1 MDWIKSIIEKYIGE
15 DGKLNLDA
23 TLKEI
28 NKKAPENVVP
38 KDQYNSLAETKKK
51 LDEDVKTRDKQ
62 LTELNAELSKAGSI
76 EDLQKQ
82 LTDAL
87 EKNKKDKKE
96 YADKIADMKLSAAIE
111 KALSGALHP
120 ELMAGKIDKSK
131 LKINDDDTITG
142 LDEQIKSL
150 KESYKDMFKPDKT
163 GVSPANPEGKDTVI
177 TKEQFAKMKYAERME
192 LFNSNKQLYDELSG
206 GN

>member
-1 MDWIKSIIEKYIGE
+1 MDWIKSIIEKHIGE
-15 DGKLNLDA
+15 DGKLDLEA

-38 KDQYNSLAETKKK
+38 KDQYNSLSEAKKK

-62 LTELNAELSKAGSI
+62 LAELQKVGSV

-96 YADKIADMKLSAAIE
+96 YDDKIADMKLNAAIE
-111 KALSGALHP
+111 KALSNALHP
-120 ELMAGKIDKSK
+120 ELMSGKIDKSK
-131 LKINDDDTITG
+131 LKINDDDTILG
-142 LDEQIKSL
+142 LDEQVKAL
-150 KESYKDMFKPDKT
+150 KGTYKDMFKPDKT
-163 GVSPANPEGKDTVI
+163 GASPANPEDKDTII
-177 TKEQFAKMKYAERME
+177 TKEQFAKMKYTERME
-192 LFNSNKQLYDELSG
+192 LFNTNRQLYDELSG

>member
-15 DGKLNLDA
+15 DGKLDLEA

-38 KDQYNSLAETKKK
+38 KEQYNSLAETKKK

-62 LTELNAELSKAGSI
+62 LAELNKAGSI
-76 EDLQKQ
+76 DDLQKQ
-82 LTDAL
+82 LADAL
-87 EKNKKDKKE
+87 DKNKKDKKE

-120 ELMAGKIDKSK
+120 ELMAGKIDRSK

-206 GN
+206 GK

>member
-1 MDWIKSIIEKYIGE
+1 MDWIKGIIEKHIGE
-15 DGKLNLDA
+15 DGKLNLEA
-23 TLKEI
+23 ALKEI

-38 KDQYNSLAETKKK
+38 KEQYNSLADAKKK
-51 LDEDVKTRDKQ
+51 LDDDVKTRDSQ
-62 LTELNAELSKAGSI
+62 LAELQKAGSV

-82 LTDAL
+82 LTEAL
-87 EKNKKDKKE
+87 EANEKAEKE
-96 YADKIADMKLSAAIE
+96 YKEKIADMKLDSEIE

-177 TKEQFAKMKYAERME
+177 TKEQFAKMKYSERME
-192 LFNSNKQLYDELSG
+192 LYNSNRELYDELSG

>member
-15 DGKLNLDA
+15 DGKLDLEA

-38 KDQYNSLAETKKK
+38 KEQYNSLAETKKK

-62 LTELNAELSKAGSI
+62 LAELNKAGSI

-82 LTDAL
+82 LTEAL
-87 EKNKKDKKE
+87 EKNKKDKKD
-96 YADKIADMKLSAAIE
+96 YDDKIADMKLNTAIE
-111 KALSGALHP
+111 KALSGTLHP
-120 ELMAGKIDKSK
+120 ELMAGKIDRSK
-131 LKINDDDTITG
+131 LKINDDGTITG

-192 LFNSNKQLYDELSG
+192 LFNSNKLLYDELSG

>member
-1 MDWIKSIIEKYIGE
+1 MDWIKGIIEKHIGE
-15 DGKLNLDA
+15 DGKLNLEA
-23 TLKEI
+23 ALKEI

-38 KDQYNSLAETKKK
+38 KEQYNSLADAKKK
-51 LDEDVKTRDKQ
+51 LDDDVKTRDSQ
-62 LTELNAELSKAGSI
+62 LAELQKAGSV

-82 LTDAL
+82 LTEAL
-87 EKNKKDKKE
+87 EANEKAEKE
-96 YADKIADMKLSAAIE
+96 YKEKIADMKLDSEIE

-131 LKINDDDTITG
+131 LKINDDDTFTG

-177 TKEQFAKMKYAERME
+177 TKEQFAKMKYSERME
-192 LFNSNKQLYDELSG
+192 LYNSNRELYDELSG

>member
-38 KDQYNSLAETKKK
+38 KEQYNSLADAKKK
-51 LDEDVKTRDKQ
+51 LDDDVKTRDSQ
-62 LTELNAELSKAGSI
+62 LAELQKAGSV

-82 LTDAL
+82 LTEAL
-87 EKNKKDKKE
+87 EANEKAEKE
-96 YADKIADMKLSAAIE
+96 YKEKIADMKLDSEIE

-177 TKEQFAKMKYAERME
+177 TKEQFAKMKYSERME
-192 LFNSNKQLYDELSG
+192 LYNSNRELYDELSG

>member
-38 KDQYNSLAETKKK
+38 KEQYNSLADAKKK
-51 LDEDVKTRDKQ
+51 LDDDVKTRDSQ
-62 LTELNAELSKAGSI
+62 LAELQKAGSV
-76 EDLQKQ
+76 E
-82 LTDAL
+82 
-87 EKNKKDKKE
+87 
-96 YADKIADMKLSAAIE
+96 DMKLDSEIE

-150 KESYKDMFKPDKT
+150 KESYEDMFKPDKT

-177 TKEQFAKMKYAERME
+177 TKEQFAKMKYSERME
-192 LFNSNKQLYDELSG
+192 LYNSNRELYDELSG

>member
-1 MDWIKSIIEKYIGE
+1 MDWIKSIIEKYISE
-15 DGKLNLDA
+15 DGKLNLEA

-38 KDQYNSLAETKKK
+38 KEQYNSLAETKKK

-62 LTELNAELSKAGSI
+62 LAELNKAGSI

-82 LTDAL
+82 LTEAL
-87 EKNKKDKKE
+87 EKNKKDKKD
-96 YADKIADMKLSAAIE
+96 YDDKIADMKLNTAIE
-111 KALSGALHP
+111 KALSGTLHP
-120 ELMAGKIDKSK
+120 ELMAGKIDRSK
-131 LKINDDDTITG
+131 LKINDDGTITG

>member
-15 DGKLNLDA
+15 DGKLDLEA

-38 KDQYNSLAETKKK
+38 KEQYNSLAETKKK

-62 LTELNAELSKAGSI
+62 LAELQKAGSV

-87 EKNKKDKKE
+87 EKNKKDKEE
-96 YADKIADMKLSAAIE
+96 YADNIVDMKLSAAIE

-163 GVSPANPEGKDTVI
+163 GVSPVNPEEKDTVI

-206 GN
+206 GK

>member
-1 MDWIKSIIEKYIGE
+1 MDWIKSIIEKHIGE
-15 DGKLNLDA
+15 DGKLDLEA

-38 KDQYNSLAETKKK
+38 KDQYNSLSEAKKK

-62 LTELNAELSKAGSI
+62 LAELQKVGSV

-96 YADKIADMKLSAAIE
+96 YDDKIADMKLNAAIE
-111 KALSGALHP
+111 KALSNALHP
-120 ELMAGKIDKSK
+120 ELMSGKIDKSK
-131 LKINDDDTITG
+131 LKINDDDTILG
-142 LDEQIKSL
+142 LDEQVKAL
-150 KESYKDMFKPDKT
+150 KGTYKDMFKPDKT
-163 GVSPANPEGKDTVI
+163 GVSPANPEGKDTII
-177 TKEQFAKMKYAERME
+177 TKEQFAKMKYTERME
-192 LFNSNKQLYDELSG
+192 LFNTNRQLYDELSG

>member
-1 MDWIKSIIEKYIGE
+1 MEVIMDWIKSIIEKYIGE

-38 KDQYNSLAETKKK
+38 KEQYNSLADAKKK
-51 LDEDVKTRDKQ
+51 LDDDVKTRDSQ
-62 LTELNAELSKAGSI
+62 LAELQKAGSV

-82 LTDAL
+82 LTEAL
-87 EKNKKDKKE
+87 EANEKAEKE
-96 YADKIADMKLSAAIE
+96 YKEKIADMKLDSEIE

-150 KESYKDMFKPDKT
+150 KESYEDMFKPDKT

-177 TKEQFAKMKYAERME
+177 TKEQFAKMKYSERME
-192 LFNSNKQLYDELSG
+192 LYNSNRELYDELSG

>member
-15 DGKLNLDA
+15 DGKLDLEA

-38 KDQYNSLAETKKK
+38 KEQYNSLAETKKK

-62 LTELNAELSKAGSI
+62 LAELQKAGSV

-87 EKNKKDKKE
+87 EKNKKDKEE
-96 YADKIADMKLSAAIE
+96 YADKIVDMKLSAAIE

-163 GVSPANPEGKDTVI
+163 GVSPVNPEEKDTVI

-206 GN
+206 GK

>member
-15 DGKLNLDA
+15 DGKLDLEA

-38 KDQYNSLAETKKK
+38 KEQYNSLAETKKK

-62 LTELNAELSKAGSI
+62 LAELNKAGSI

-82 LTDAL
+82 LTEAL
-87 EKNKKDKKE
+87 EKNKKDKKD
-96 YADKIADMKLSAAIE
+96 YDDKIADMKLSAAIE
-111 KALSGALHP
+111 KALSDALHP

-177 TKEQFAKMKYAERME
+177 TKEQFAKMKYSERME
-192 LFNSNKQLYDELSG
+192 LYNSNRELYDELSG

>member
-38 KDQYNSLAETKKK
+38 KEQYNSLADAKKK
-51 LDEDVKTRDKQ
+51 LDDDVKTRDSQ
-62 LTELNAELSKAGSI
+62 LAELQKAGSV

-82 LTDAL
+82 LTEAL
-87 EKNKKDKKE
+87 EANEKAEKE
-96 YADKIADMKLSAAIE
+96 YKEKIADMKLDSEIE

-150 KESYKDMFKPDKT
+150 KESYEDMFKPDKT

-177 TKEQFAKMKYAERME
+177 TKEQFAKMKYSERME
-192 LFNSNKQLYDELSG
+192 LYNSNRELYDELSG

>member
-1 MDWIKSIIEKYIGE
+1 MDWIKGIIEKHIGE
-15 DGKLNLDA
+15 DGKLNLEA
-23 TLKEI
+23 ALKEI

-38 KDQYNSLAETKKK
+38 KEQYNSLADAKKK
-51 LDEDVKTRDKQ
+51 LDDDVKTRDSQ
-62 LTELNAELSKAGSI
+62 LAELQKAGSV

-82 LTDAL
+82 LTEAL
-87 EKNKKDKKE
+87 EANGKAEKE
-96 YADKIADMKLSAAIE
+96 YKEKIADMKLDSEIE

-120 ELMAGKIDKSK
+120 ELMSGKIDKSK

-177 TKEQFAKMKYAERME
+177 TKEQFAKMKYSERME
-192 LFNSNKQLYDELSG
+192 LYNSNRELYDELSG
-206 GN
+206 GK